1 MLNFNGT
8 IVELNSGTH
17 LNLRI
22 DEVKPDYRFA
32 RNCTS
37 LPVTFD
43 ELTSAAQEYPIFF
56 MYDEH
61 EQVCPVVLFGLPVT
75 GNLLVSAAGLWRAAY
90 IPQALQRYPFLPD
103 LTQPAKIYLDETSR
117 ALNFETGELLVNAE
131 GVLQPRANDELQF
144 FQHYAERLAQ
154 TRLIAEQLKQQDL
167 LSPLKCEDADI
178 DFPAAYS
185 IDEAKLQKLSDA
197 VLPALFHSGAL
208 QLAYLQLASQDHLPG
223 LIHTANRQLALNT
236 DKVTNKPEPLPRR
249 AEQIIQRPAL
259 KARIVDAPPLMISA
273 DDQQEILR
281 KQEVAKKLSDE
292 TNRLAQVHKQRYTQS
307 LTNAPL
313 APEIPEPLDTLINT
327 KNPLQWRWALGV
339 LAGAVIFTVYFF
351 TGSKTA
357 PSTPVPNTP
366 AASSPALTDPF
377 STAMIRIAP
386 GKFEMGSTDGDK
398 DEKPIQQ
405 INISPAFELGKTEV
419 TQRQWVSVMGRLPE
433 KLAFKQCGDNCPVEN
448 ISWNDAQEF
457 INKLNTTTGKSYRL
471 PSEAEWEYAC
481 RAGKNQR
488 YCGGNNPDEL
498 AWYNNAGKAPH
509 PVASK
514 QANAWGLYD
523 MSGNV
528 WEWVDDCYHPRATQG
543 DRKETCDTRVLR
555 GGSWSN
561 DEETPRAAN
570 RYKRTAGERVN
581 NNGLRLARTL
591 P

>member
-8 IVELNSGTH
+8 LVELNSGTH
-17 LNLRI
+17 QNLRI
-22 DEVKPDYRFA
+22 DGAKPDYGFA

-37 LPVTFD
+37 IPVTFD
-43 ELTSAAQEYPIFF
+43 ELTSAAQEYPISF
-56 MYDEH
+56 MYNEH
-61 EQVCPVVLFGLPVT
+61 KQLCPVVLFGFPAT
-75 GNLLVSAAGLWRAAY
+75 GNLLVNPAGLWRAAY
-90 IPQALQRYPFLPD
+90 IPQALQRYPFIAD
-103 LTQPAKIYLDETSR
+103 LAQPEKIYLDETSR
-117 ALNFETGELLVNAE
+117 ALNFATGELLVDAE

-144 FQHYAERLAQ
+144 FRHYAERLAQ
-154 TRLIAEQLKQQDL
+154 TRLMAEQLMQQDL
-167 LSPLKCEDADI
+167 LSPLKCEDATI
-178 DFPAAYS
+178 DFPLAYS
-185 IDEAKLQKLSDA
+185 IDEAKLKNLSDA
-197 VLPALFHSGAL
+197 ALPGLFHSGAL

-223 LIHTANRQLALNT
+223 LIHTANRQLTLNT
-236 DKVTNKPEPLPRR
+236 DKVTNKSEPLPRR
-249 AEQIIQRPAL
+249 PEQTIQRPAL
-259 KARIVDAPPLMISA
+259 KARIIDAPPLIISA

-292 TNRLAQVHKQRYTQS
+292 ANRLAQVHKQRYTQS
-307 LTNAPL
+307 LTETPF
-313 APEIPEPLDTLINT
+313 APELPEPLDTLINT
-327 KNPLQWRWALGV
+327 KIPLQWRWVLVALAV
-339 LAGAVIFTVYFF
+339 SVIFTVYFL
-351 TGSKTA
+351 TGSKNATA
-357 PSTPVPNTP
+357 PSTPSPSTP
-366 AASSPALTDPF
+366 TTSSPALTDPF
-377 STAMIRIAP
+377 SAAMIRIAP

-398 DEKPIQQ
+398 DEKPVQQ
-405 INISPAFELGKTEV
+405 THISPAFELGKTEV
-419 TQRQWVSVMGRLPE
+419 TQSQWVSVMGNLPE

-457 INKLNTTTGKSYRL
+457 INKLNMITGKSYRL

-498 AWYNNAGKAPH
+498 AWYNNKTPH
-509 PVASK
+509 PVALK

-528 WEWVDDCYHPRATQG
+528 WEWVDDCYHTRATQG

-561 DEETPRAAN
+561 DEDTPRAAN
-570 RYKRTAGERVN
+570 RYKRSAKERVN